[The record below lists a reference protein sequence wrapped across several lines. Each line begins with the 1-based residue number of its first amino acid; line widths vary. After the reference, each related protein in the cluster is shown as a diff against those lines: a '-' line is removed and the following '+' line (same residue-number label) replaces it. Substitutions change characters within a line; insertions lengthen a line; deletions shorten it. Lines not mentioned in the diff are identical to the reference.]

1 MPDLRD
7 KRVDLIL
14 QQLEGLPTLP
24 AVALRVLEVTS
35 NDESSAKEVTDLIAT
50 DPALTARILHL
61 VHRSDLGVRGEV
73 NSIERAVILLGF
85 DAVRSAV
92 LAVSVFNTFQHTDP
106 KHPGLFTREE
116 FWKHCVA
123 VACCAELLADAMGGK
138 AAGIDRSEAFVCGL
152 LHDLGKVRAGRD
164 APQELFARRRGRRAA
179 PRKHRGPGAND
190 HRSGPHGRRQAAGR
204 EVAAPRERARLH
216 LAARA
221 TTRGAAGHRAQPETR
236 ST

>member
-1 MPDLRD
+1 MATCVFTMPDLRD

-24 AVALRVLEVTS
+24 AVALRVLEVTGS
-35 NDESSAKEVTDLIAT
+35 EDSSAREVVDLIAT

-73 NSIERAVILLGF
+73 SSIERAVVMLGF

-123 VACCAELLADAMGGK
+123 VACCAELLADAMGKDSGV
-138 AAGIDRSEAFVCGL
+138 DRSEAFVCGL
-152 LHDLGKVRAGRD
+152 LHDLGKVALD
-164 APQELFARRRGRRAA
+164 AMLP
-179 PRKHRGPGAND
+179 K
-190 HRSGPHGRRQAAGR
+190 S
-204 EVAAPRERARLH
+204 
-216 LAARA
+216 
-221 TTRGAAGHRAQPETR
+221 
-236 ST
+236 